1 MVQHS
6 SVPTTCTA
14 SLLTGWDY
22 SGIGSVDA
30 KTQINARLKLVDEL
44 IKGGYKEDFAIL
56 HAFTTK
62 QQNDQ
67 HRLDEVMPKVGFE
80 MVFHGMKSDKPD
92 LQRHQETGD
101 LFLWAVKPSVFKEKL
116 SSYKQELVDLKEKI
130 DPPKKPDP
138 KRLALPDLKLSWLR
152 KQGIVH
158 DNSSQDNPIS
168 EILLVSPDKAALKI
182 KMNFGMDVKALKG
195 GDWKGMSVRQLKKQ
209 HEAWKNELF

>member
-22 SGIGSVDA
+22 SGIGSTDA
-30 KTQINARLKLVDEL
+30 KRQVNARLKLVDEL

-62 QQNDQ
+62 LQNDQ
-67 HRLDEVMPKVGFE
+67 HRLDEVLPRIGFD
-80 MVFHGMKSDKPD
+80 MVFHGVKSDDTSK
-92 LQRHQETGD
+92 QRHQETGD

-116 SSYKQELVDLKEKI
+116 TAYKQELVDLKEKI

-152 KQGIVH
+152 HQKIVH

-182 KMNFGMDVKALKG
+182 KMNFGMDVKALKNG
-195 GDWKGMSVRQLKKQ
+195 WVQMSVRQLKKA
-209 HEAWKNELF
+209 HEAYKNELF

>member
-22 SGIGSVDA
+22 SGIGSVDP
-30 KTQINARLKLVDEL
+30 KTQVNARLKLVDEL

-62 QQNDQ
+62 EQNDK
-67 HRLDEVMPKVGFE
+67 HSLDEVMPRVGFE
-80 MVFHGMKSDKPD
+80 MVFHGMKSDNKSK
-92 LQRHQETGD
+92 QRHQETGD
-101 LFLWAVKPSVFKEKL
+101 LFLWAVKPSVFKDRL
-116 SSYKQELVDLKEKI
+116 TAYKQELVDLKEKI

-152 KQGIVH
+152 HQKIVH
-158 DNSSQDNPIS
+158 DNSSQDNPIA
-168 EILLVSPDKAALKI
+168 EILLVPADKAALKI
-182 KMNFGMDVKALKG
+182 KMNFGMDVKALKN
-195 GDWKGMSVRQLKKQ
+195 DWVSMSVRQLKKA
-209 HEAWKNELF
+209 HEVWKNELF

>member
-22 SGIGSVDA
+22 SGIGSDNP
-30 KTQINARLKLVDEL
+30 KTQVNARLKLVNEL

-62 QQNDQ
+62 QQVDNNN
-67 HRLDEVMPKVGFE
+67 LNEVMPKLGFE
-80 MVFHGMKSDKPD
+80 MVFHGMKSDDTSK
-92 LQRHQETGD
+92 QRHQETGD
-101 LFLWAVKPSVFKEKL
+101 LFLWAVKPSVFKESVQK
-116 SSYKQELVDLKEKI
+116 YKQELVDLKEKI

-152 KQGIVH
+152 HQKIVH

-168 EILLVSPDKAALKI
+168 EILLVPADKAALKI
-182 KMNFGMDVKALKG
+182 KMNFGMDVKSLKS
-195 GDWKGMSVRQLKKQ
+195 DWTSMSVRQLKKQ

>member
-22 SGIGSVDA
+22 SGIGSDNP
-30 KTQINARLKLVDEL
+30 KTQVNARLKLVDEL

-62 QQNDQ
+62 QQIDNNN
-67 HRLDEVMPKVGFE
+67 LTEVMPKLGFE
-80 MVFHGMKSDKPD
+80 MVFHGMKSDDKKK
-92 LQRHQETGD
+92 QRHQETGD
-101 LFLWAVKPSVFKEKL
+101 LFLWAVKPSVFKSSLE
-116 SSYKQELVDLKEKI
+116 SYKQELVDLKEKI

-152 KQGIVH
+152 HQKIVH

-168 EILLVSPDKAALKI
+168 EILLIPADKAALKI
-182 KMNFGMDVKALKG
+182 KMNFGMDVKGLKS
-195 GDWKGMSVRQLKKQ
+195 DWTSMSVRQLKKQ
-209 HEAWKNELF
+209 HEVWKNELF

>member
-22 SGIGSVDA
+22 SGIGSDNP
-30 KTQINARLKLVDEL
+30 KTQVNARLKLVDEL

-62 QQNDQ
+62 LQNDQ
-67 HRLDEVMPKVGFE
+67 CRLEEVMPKIGFE
-80 MVFHGMKSDKPD
+80 MVFHGMKSDNRGI
-92 LQRHQETGD
+92 QRHQETGD

-116 SSYKQELVDLKEKI
+116 TAYKQELVDLKEKI

-152 KQGIVH
+152 HQKIVH
-158 DNSSQDNPIS
+158 DNSSQDNPIN
-168 EILLVSPDKAALKI
+168 EILLVNADKAALKI
-182 KMNFGMDVKALKG
+182 KMNFGMDVKSLKS
-195 GDWKGMSVRQLKKQ
+195 DWTGMSVRQLKKQ

>member
-22 SGIGSVDA
+22 SGIGSDNP
-30 KTQINARLKLVDEL
+30 KTQVNARLKLVDEL

-62 QQNDQ
+62 QQVDNNN
-67 HRLDEVMPKVGFE
+67 LTEVMPKLGFE
-80 MVFHGMKSDKPD
+80 MVFHGMKSDDTSK
-92 LQRHQETGD
+92 QRHQETGD
-101 LFLWAVKPSVFKEKL
+101 LFLWAVKPSVFKESVQK
-116 SSYKQELVDLKEKI
+116 YKQELVDLKEKI

-152 KQGIVH
+152 HQKIVH
-158 DNSSQDNPIS
+158 DNSSQDNPIN
-168 EILLVSPDKAALKI
+168 EILLVPADKAALKI
-182 KMNFGMDVKALKG
+182 KMNFGMDVKNLKS
-195 GDWKGMSVRQLKKQ
+195 DWTSMSVRQLKKQ

>member
-22 SGIGSVDA
+22 SGIGSVDP
-30 KTQINARLKLVDEL
+30 KTQVNARMKLVNEL

-62 QQNDQ
+62 LQNDS
-67 HRLDEVMPKVGFE
+67 HSLDDVMPRLGFE
-80 MVFHGMKSDKPD
+80 MVFHGMKSDDRGK
-92 LQRHQETGD
+92 QRHQETGD

-116 SSYKQELVDLKEKI
+116 TAYKHELVDLKEKI

-152 KQGIVH
+152 KQCIVH
-158 DNSSQDNPIS
+158 DNSSQDNSIS
-168 EILLVSPDKAALKI
+168 EILVVAPDKAALKI
-182 KMNFGMDVKALKG
+182 KMNFGMDVKSLKS
-195 GDWKGMSVRQLKKQ
+195 DWRGMSVRQLKKQ

>member
-22 SGIGSVDA
+22 SGIGSVDP
-30 KTQINARLKLVDEL
+30 KTQVNARMKLVDEL

-62 QQNDQ
+62 LQNDN

-80 MVFHGMKSDKPD
+80 MVFHGMKSDNKGV
-92 LQRHQETGD
+92 QRHQETGD

-116 SSYKQELVDLKEKI
+116 TAYKQELVDLKDKI

-168 EILLVSPDKAALKI
+168 EILLVDPAKAALKI
-182 KMNFGMDVKALKG
+182 KMNFGMDVKSLKG
-195 GDWKGMSVRQLKKQ
+195 DWGGMSVRQLKKK
-209 HEAWKNELF
+209 HEAWKTELF